1 MLYKI
6 YFIFYLS
13 VHFAVLVSKST
24 HLLNN
29 FFKFWYYVHVFVVNL
44 TGRNRQI
51 HIPIKY
57 FVFNYQFVQYFF
69 CKFDHKLSYCCNKKN
84 LLIYSQNFTL
94 CFVLYIYRRDFRLLV
109 ATPGDPTKP
118 FPHPV
123 IWFSDSVKNLVSMPT
138 QTL

>member
-1 MLYKI
+1 MSKFFLLQQYD
-6 YFIFYLS
+6 YLS

-57 FVFNYQFVQYFF
+57 FVLHCITENVCY
-69 CKFDHKLSYCCNKKN
+69 
-84 LLIYSQNFTL
+84 
-94 CFVLYIYRRDFRLLV
+94 
-109 ATPGDPTKP
+109 
-118 FPHPV
+118 
-123 IWFSDSVKNLVSMPT
+123 W
-138 QTL
+138 

>member
-1 MLYKI
+1 MLYKS

-13 VHFAVLVSKST
+13 VHFAVLVSTCKST

-57 FVFNYQFVQYFF
+57 FVFNYEFVQYLSFLILF
-69 CKFDHKLSYCCNKKN
+69 CKFDHKLSYCCSKKN
-84 LLIYSQNFTL
+84 LLIYTVKIL
-94 CFVLYIYRRDFRLLV
+94 HYVLFNSNR
-109 ATPGDPTKP
+109 P
-118 FPHPV
+118 F
-123 IWFSDSVKNLVSMPT
+123 
-138 QTL
+138 